1 MLKLYCYIDRR
12 ITKLNMIQN
21 LKNRLKKIILLKK
34 IYRLARKY
42 YNSDPQFISLL
53 TTFEQYTPNSN
64 GDPRLKSKL
73 TKNTINGIFK
83 SINLF
88 YEELKNKEVTF
99 LKVNDLKLNKDEKK
113 NIKELEIFLNKYG
126 SDKAY
131 KHKYHILYG
140 KILTPREKISNIL
153 EIGLGTY
160 NRDIVS
166 SMGKDGRPG
175 ASLRSFRDF
184 CPNAEII
191 GADIDKRILFEE
203 DRIKTFFVDQTS
215 TTSLNNLK
223 NKLSN
228 KFDLIIDDGLH
239 SPDAN
244 INTLRIAISLIKK
257 GGSIVVEDINSKAL
271 DIWITISNL
280 LPADLFK
287 SQIIEAEGAIAF
299 LIQKI

>member
-1 MLKLYCYIDRR
+1 
-12 ITKLNMIQN
+12 MIRN
-21 LKNRLKKIILLKK
+21 LKNRLKKINLLKK
-34 IYRLARKY
+34 LYRLARKY
-42 YNSDPQFISLL
+42 YYSDPQFISLL

-64 GDPRLKSKL
+64 GEPRLKSKL
-73 TKNTINGIFK
+73 TKNTINRIFK

-88 YEELKNKEVTF
+88 YEELKNQDVTV

-113 NIKELEIFLNKYG
+113 NIKDLEILLNKYG

-153 EIGLGTY
+153 EIGLGTN

-166 SMGKDGRPG
+166 SMGKDGKPG

-215 TTSLNNLK
+215 TSSLNNLK
-223 NKLSN
+223 NKFSN

-257 GGSIVVEDINSKAL
+257 GGSIVIEDINSKAL

-280 LPADLFK
+280 LPSDMFK

>member
-88 YEELKNKEVTF
+88 YEELKNKELTF